1 MNIDNLIKTI
11 FWDTEN
17 NKLSNTYKRYIQIK
31 HRYPN
36 ITQYLNNRYN
46 DSTSLQETVT
56 RIVYNIEIR
65 PTCPICGGPVDFI
78 GKPNSKG
85 IFKKHCSHTC
95 SSKNK
100 ETTLKANATSLL
112 RHGSKNCPEKSKQTK
127 KERYGDENYNNR
139 KQAIITNHK
148 KYGGAAP
155 ICDNVI
161 KESIKEK
168 WKNKSSNEI
177 NNIVLKRKQTC
188 LKLYNDENYRNGQQ
202 IKESWLK
209 KDNLELKEI
218 QLQIK
223 QTCLKLYNDENYRN
237 TSQIKKTKKYKYGDE
252 NYNNTNKRKE
262 TNKIIYGVE
271 FATQNKTVIS
281 KIINTKQQNK
291 TFNTSQLEEDSYIII
306 KDKYDDVIRQYKDE
320 RYPFACDFYIPSLD
334 LFIEIQ
340 GLWTH
345 GKHPYNENNNDDVEL
360 ANKWKNSISKFY
372 NNAYET
378 WVIRDVLK
386 RNIAKQNNLNYI
398 ELWDIDDVI
407 KFIES

>member
-1 MNIDNLIKTI
+1 MNIDNLLKTI
-11 FWDTEN
+11 FWDIEN

-36 ITQYLNNRYN
+36 ITQYINNKYN
-46 DSTSLQETVT
+46 DSTSIQESIT

-78 GKPNSKG
+78 GKANSKG

-100 ETTLKANATSLL
+100 ETILKANATSLL

-139 KQAIITNHK
+139 KQTIITNQK
-148 KYGGAAP
+148 KYGGVAP
-155 ICDNVI
+155 LC
-161 KESIKEK
+161 SIDIL
-168 WKNKSSNEI
+168 NK
-177 NNIVLKRKQTC
+177 T
-188 LKLYNDENYRNGQQ
+188 Y
-202 IKESWLK
+202 
-209 KDNLELKEI
+209 
-218 QLQIK
+218 
-223 QTCLKLYNDENYRN
+223 
-237 TSQIKKTKKYKYGDE
+237 KTKK
-252 NYNNTNKRKE
+252 
-262 TNKIIYGVE
+262 
-271 FATQNKTVIS
+271 
-281 KIINTKQQNK
+281 INR

-320 RYPFACDFYIPSLD
+320 RYPFNCDFYIPSLD

-360 ANKWKNSISKFY
+360 ANKWKTSSSKYYNS
-372 NNAYET
+372 AYET
-378 WVIRDVLK
+378 WAIKDVLK
-386 RNIAKQNNLNYI
+386 RNIAKHNNLNYI
-398 ELWDIDDVI
+398 ELWNIDDVI